1 MATKLEVRLLSNNN
15 KKCTSRSLL
24 LTSSWVLTTYLPVLL
39 VPTIPLSLT
48 ILQWR
53 KFQKTLIYLTLRSD
67 YTIQEPPTSRAVV
80 IVIKF
85 RVHIFPFWTIIRLL
99 YYQMYIYVYLVSSGI
114 SNALHLA
121 NSQFPRENL

>member
-85 RVHIFPFWTIIRLL
+85 RVYIFPFWTIILLL